1 LKQFKFFYI
10 GVKLV
15 MNKYFSKK
23 ISLTENESVNIL
35 LNNDEC
41 KYEKEEIQYVL
52 YFDGCSK
59 GNPGLGG
66 AGAVLYKDGQ
76 EIWGSSQLVG
86 EKVTNN
92 VAEYRGLIMGLQEVF
107 IREIKN
113 ILVRGDSQLVIKQMK
128 GEYKVKSSSLVEYYQ
143 QAKLLEGYF
152 DNIVFEHVYRDKNKR
167 ADELSNMALELS

>member
-1 LKQFKFFYI
+1 MMLKY
-10 GVKLV
+10 L
-15 MNKYFSKK
+15 SKK
-23 ISLTENESVNIL
+23 INPTENSMEEL
-35 LNNDEC
+35 LDNEDEEC
-41 KYEKEEIQYVL
+41 KYEKEESQYVL

-59 GNPGLGG
+59 GNPGRGG

-76 EIWGSSQLVG
+76 EIWGSCQLVG

-92 VAEYRGLIMGLQEVF
+92 VAEYSGLIMGLQEVF
-107 IREIKN
+107 VRKIKN

-143 QAKLLEGYF
+143 QAKLLESYF
-152 DNIVFEHVYRDKNKR
+152 DKIVFEHVYRDKNKR